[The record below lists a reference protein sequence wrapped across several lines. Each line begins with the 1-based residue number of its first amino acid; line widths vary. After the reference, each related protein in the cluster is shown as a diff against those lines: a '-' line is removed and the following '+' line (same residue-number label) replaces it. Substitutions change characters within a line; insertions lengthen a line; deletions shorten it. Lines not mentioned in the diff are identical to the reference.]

1 MNKIRT
7 KWLVSLSF
15 IICHLSFSIALTSC
29 KDQPDEFELTGGTP
43 TIDYIRPAKASASDS
58 LLVQAYPQANI
69 CLVGSNLTSIQQM
82 YFNDKKAILNTSFI
96 TDKTLIVQI
105 PSDIPD
111 LVTDKIYMIT
121 AAHDTLTYDFHIV
134 IPAPVVSQLSCEY
147 AAPGSVA
154 TIYGSYFIDDPN
166 VPLTITFPDGKIAEI
181 KSINASR
188 SAVSFVVPECT
199 TEGQVTVKSIYGTT
213 KSAFRYL
220 DSRGILFD
228 FDNGNAVTGAV
239 LGCHGWHNNLTIT
252 DAENPISGK
261 YLVLGNATLDEDG
274 SWDDGNFS
282 FEYWPGNWQDPEDY
296 AWDGVRLTDLADFSD
311 YTNMSYKFE
320 MYIPKSNPWSAG
332 AMQFIVGGVDKISQG
347 NAGVKDIYGNVLGG
361 CNNTYF
367 NNDELPRGIYRP
379 WEATGSYDTAD
390 EWITVT
396 LPISEFKYGMS
407 GGAATGSLTSSD
419 FTSLVIF
426 VVGGGI
432 KGTEC
437 TPIIKIDNL
446 RAVPNK

>member
-419 FTSLVIF
+419 FTSLSIF

-437 TPIIKIDNL
+437 NPIIKIDNV